1 VWSETGCAHL
11 SGDAARTDETRGVPS
26 RGCSQVALKKEIA
39 LSPCDVTELHSLR
52 ATLSEKAL
60 AGDANE
66 RVR

>member
-1 VWSETGCAHL
+1 MWSETGCAHL

-26 RGCSQVALKKEIA
+26 RECSQAGLKKEIGF
-39 LSPCDVTELHSLR
+39 SPCNVTELHSLR

-66 RVR
+66 RAR